1 MTNSQYQINDQC
13 PMTNERKIDIQ
24 ERAIRFAIRAA
35 KLVDRLPHRR
45 SAFEYGKQLIRA
57 SASVGANLQEADG
70 ALSKKDFL
78 NKIGIA
84 RKEAKE
90 TNYWLILVKEAVNI
104 TSQDCLTELNWLLN
118 ESREIKLII
127 SKIINNTKANAGIG
141 N

>member
-1 MTNSQYQINDQC
+1 
-13 PMTNERKIDIQ
+13 MTNERKIDIQ

-35 KLVDRLPHRR
+35 KLVDRLPRKQ
-45 SAFEYGKQLIRA
+45 SAVEYGKQLIRA

-70 ALSKKDFL
+70 ALSRKDFL

-90 TNYWLILVKEAVNI
+90 TNYWLILVKEVVNI
-104 TSQDCLTELNWLLN
+104 TSPDCLTELNWLLN
-118 ESREIKLII
+118 ESREIKLIV

>member
-1 MTNSQYQINDQC
+1 
-13 PMTNERKIDIQ
+13 MTNERKIDIQ
-24 ERAIRFAIRAA
+24 ERSIRFAIRAA
-35 KLVDRLPHRR
+35 KLVDRLPRKQ
-45 SAFEYGKQLIRA
+45 SIFEYGKQLIRS

-70 ALSKKDFL
+70 ALSRKDFL
-78 NKIGIA
+78 NKLGIS

-90 TNYWLILVKEAVNI
+90 TYYWLILVKEVVDNA
-104 TSQDCLTELNWLLN
+104 SPDCLTELNWLLI